1 MWVRKEGDKID
12 GVEEEAWREGEESGR
27 EGGGEEVIECGV
39 GEKRGFDRQG
49 WVKGICHGNKER
61 CIVHVWVWGGLLGR

>member
-1 MWVRKEGDKID
+1 MGRWSEGAGPMSQTQGEVGRD
-12 GVEEEAWREGEESGR
+12 GGR

-49 WVKGICHGNKER
+49 WVNGICHGHKER